1 MSAARSRPGARH
13 GGRLAVASA
22 RHFLLCAAC
31 LVVLGPVGYVVIA
44 SLKDVPDIFGNPY
57 GLPTDWAWHNYVDA
71 WHEAQ
76 LSLKL
81 TNSVVVTGVSVLAST
96 FLAALAS
103 YGLSRRERPL
113 AMVLYTVFV
122 SGMLIPVQ
130 MTVLPL
136 FVLLRDIGILSTLGA
151 MILPYIAMG
160 LPLGVLILTPLIA
173 TLPRELGDAARMD
186 GATEWQIFLSIVLPM
201 IRPGLASVVILNG
214 VWMWNE
220 FFIPL
225 VLAIQPTTQT
235 LPVGIMSFV
244 GTYSTEWGL
253 IFASVVMATA
263 PAVIAYVAMSRQ
275 FVEGLT
281 AGAVKG

>member
-1 MSAARSRPGARH
+1 
-13 GGRLAVASA
+13 
-22 RHFLLCAAC
+22 
-31 LVVLGPVGYVVIA
+31 
-44 SLKDVPDIFGNPY
+44 
-57 GLPTDWAWHNYVDA
+57 
-71 WHEAQ
+71 
-76 LSLKL
+76 
-81 TNSVVVTGVSVLAST
+81 
-96 FLAALAS
+96 
-103 YGLSRRERPL
+103 
-113 AMVLYTVFV
+113 
-122 SGMLIPVQ
+122 MLIPVQ

-136 FVLLRDIGILSTLGA
+136 FVLLRDIGLLSTLGA
-151 MILPYIAMG
+151 MIFPYIAMG

-173 TLPRELGDAARMD
+173 TLPREMSDAARMD
-186 GATEWQIFLSIVLPM
+186 GATEWQIFLRIVMPM

-263 PAVIAYVAMSRQ
+263 PAVIAYVVMSRQ